1 MKKYDIFIC
10 YRGESG
16 ISCELGSRIYSE
28 ISSYSV
34 FFAPKCINKGD
45 NFKNKVQEVMKDV
58 SPSEGILKV
67 RYKLP
72 VSTYLRV
79 SSMGIGD
86 FCLFLAD
93 AGRGGV
99 L

>member
-1 MKKYDIFIC
+1 MNVKRQVCVQIRIAR
-10 YRGESG
+10 RG
-16 ISCELGSRIYSE
+16 
-28 ISSYSV
+28 
-34 FFAPKCINKGD
+34 KG
-45 NFKNKVQEVMKDV
+45 FEVMCFEGKTEVMKDV

-86 FCLFLAD
+86 FCLFFT
-93 AGRGGV
+93 
-99 L
+99 